1 MDKKGW
7 ERTVDLTT
15 LVGLFLGFGA
25 IVATVFLEGGKL
37 SSLIQAPAFV
47 LIFFGTLGATIVGTR
62 FKDLKAVPKMLL
74 SAFVRKEQDP
84 YELIDRLVQ
93 MAERARREGLLAL
106 QDDVASL
113 GNPLLVRGVQM
124 IVDGTDPEVVK
135 ATMETQVELDERRK
149 LTAGSFLETAGGY
162 SPTIGI
168 VGTVMGMVNVLSNLS
183 NPDALAHSIGTAFL
197 ATLYGIGIA
206 NLVWLPLGK
215 KVRENVSYEALLG
228 KMCVAGVTGLQTGEA
243 PRSLR
248 EKLEAYIADSDA
260 TKRPTRGGE
269 DR

>member
-1 MDKKGW
+1 M
-7 ERTVDLTT
+7 DLTT
-15 LVGLFLGFGA
+15 IVGLLIGFGA
-25 IVATVFLEGGKL
+25 LLASVFMEGGQL
-37 SSLIQAPAFV
+37 SSLVQAPAFV
-47 LIFFGTLGATIVGTR
+47 LIIGGTLGASIVGTR
-62 FKDLKAVPKMLL
+62 GKDLRAVPKALG
-74 SAFVRKEQDP
+74 SAFMRKEQDP

-135 ATMETQVELDERRK
+135 ATMETQVELDEHRK
-149 LTAGSFLETAGGY
+149 LAAASFLDSAGGY
-162 SPTIGI
+162 APTIGI

-183 NPDALAHSIGTAFL
+183 NPETLAHSIALAFL
-197 ATLYGIGIA
+197 ATFYGILTA
-206 NLVWLPLGK
+206 NMLWLPLAK
-215 KVRENVSYEALLG
+215 KVKENIAYETLLG

-248 EKLEAYIADSDA
+248 EKLEAYISEGSPS
-260 TKRPTRGGE
+260 KRVARGGE
-269 DR
+269 ER